1 MNKGA
6 MTPAQL
12 YAHTD
17 RPEWKAAGRQWQG
30 IPAIERTG
38 RGRLFACWYSG
49 GKTEEPGNI
58 IVVEKSDDDGKTW
71 SDGFYT
77 VAHDDGEVRC
87 FDPALW
93 IDPKGRL
100 WLFWT
105 QSWMYYDNRDGV
117 WAALCDDP
125 DAENVVFGAPR
136 RLMNGLMLNKPIVTK
151 KGEWLF
157 PAALWSR
164 AFSRPWE
171 DHPEL
176 RDEELANVYAS
187 LDAGETFERR
197 GGVDMPERAF
207 DEHCLVELS
216 DGRLWMTVRTKYGI
230 GQAFSADGGR
240 TWENI
245 GPSGHT
251 GPNSRFFVRRL
262 KSGRLIMVN
271 HLNPSY
277 QTNPQTW
284 NARNNLVAMLS
295 DDDGKTWRGVLVLD
309 TRNEISYPDGVQADN
324 GDIYII
330 YDRERC
336 GAREILMAVFTEE
349 DILEGRLVSPRG
361 RLRQLVNRATGERE
375 K

>member
-12 YAHTD
+12 YAD
-17 RPEWKAAGRQWQG
+17 AGRPEWKAAGRQWQG

-58 IVVEKSDDDGKTW
+58 IVVEKSDDDGRTW

-151 KGEWLF
+151 KEEWLF

-187 LDAGETFERR
+187 LDEGETFERR

-207 DEHCLVELS
+207 DEHCLVELNN
-216 DGRLWMTVRTKYGI
+216 GRLWMTVRTKYGI
-230 GQAFSADGGR
+230 GQAFSSDGGR

-271 HLNPSY
+271 HVNPTY
-277 QTNPQTW
+277 QTSPLDW
-284 NARNNLVAMLS
+284 NARNNLMAMLS
-295 DDDGKTWRGVLVLD
+295 DDDGRTWRGALVLD

-349 DILEGRLVSPRG
+349 DVLEGRLVSPRG